1 MTLGFGLEGIGDA
14 AVRAE
19 VLGNIMRNLG
29 VLAGGPPPD
38 DGTPPDDG
46 GGGEPADDD
55 PPETSL
61 DSRPDKRSEQAKA
74 KFRFS
79 SDEANSTFECKLKGP
94 GVKPKLK
101 DWHDCDSP
109 MKYKRLDE
117 GKHKFKVRAIDAA
130 GNTDASPAKF
140 SWRVT

>member
-1 MTLGFGLEGIGDA
+1 
-14 AVRAE
+14 
-19 VLGNIMRNLG
+19 MRNLG

-46 GGGEPADDD
+46 GGEPANDH

-94 GVKPKLK
+94 GVKPKL
-101 DWHDCDSP
+101 
-109 MKYKRLDE
+109 E
-117 GKHKFKVRAIDAA
+117 GLAA
-130 GNTDASPAKF
+130 
-140 SWRVT
+140 VTRR